1 MLVVICGSD
10 NEYRSRIVSAL
21 DKYRRPALPVN
32 NVCNI
37 ANYLLE
43 KFRVTEAQQNLI
55 PAALV
60 DFEK

>member
-1 MLVVICGSD
+1 MICGSD

-21 DKYRRPALPVN
+21 DKYRRPALPVS
-32 NVCNI
+32 VCNI

-43 KFRVTEAQQNLI
+43 KFRVTKAQQNLV